1 MRRIQAID
9 GQFVPASHEDPRKPG
24 VLKRV
29 LATHDELLRGQVQ
42 MINWCRLPVDSSF
55 RTHYHEDMEEIFIL
69 VRGIAQMRVG
79 ENCITLEPG
88 DAVIVSPGEVHSM
101 KNNGSQEVEYVVV
114 GISLGQNGK
123 TILVND

>member
-1 MRRIQAID
+1 MRRIQAND

-29 LATHDELLRGQVQ
+29 LASRDELLRGQVQ
-42 MINWCRLPVDSSF
+42 MINWCRLPVDRSF

-69 VRGIAQMRVG
+69 VRGIAEMRVG
-79 ENCITLEPG
+79 ENCVTLEPG

-101 KNNGSQEVEYVVV
+101 KNSGSQEVEYVVV

-123 TILVND
+123 TVLVDN